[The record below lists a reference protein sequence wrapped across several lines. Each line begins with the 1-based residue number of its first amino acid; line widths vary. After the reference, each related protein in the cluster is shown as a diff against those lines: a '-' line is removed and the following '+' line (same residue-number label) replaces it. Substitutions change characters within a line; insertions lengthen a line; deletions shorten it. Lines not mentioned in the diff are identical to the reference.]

1 MTTPHTTERAVLATF
16 AELFAYP
23 RGDVASTVKRCLA
36 LLEPGH
42 PSAPKLRT
50 FLSWASRSSHGEI
63 EEVYSATFDLQ
74 PSCAPYVGHQ
84 ICPEPAR
91 RNLFL
96 SALAAVYSGEGF
108 RPQEELGDHLS
119 EVLRFLAVARDPEAR
134 LSLIHEGLVPAV
146 ERMINS
152 LAPAST
158 PYRALLDA
166 LLASVNPPAR
176 KHRGAPPEARP

>member
-1 MTTPHTTERAVLATF
+1 MSTHTTERAVFATF

-23 RGDVASTVKRCLA
+23 RGDVASTVRRCLA

-42 PSAPKLRT
+42 AAAPKLRK
-50 FLSWASRSSHGEI
+50 FFSWASDVTAGEI

-74 PSCAPYVGHQ
+74 PPCAPYVGHQ
-84 ICPEPAR
+84 ICPDPAR

-119 EVLRFLAVARDPEAR
+119 EVLRFLAVARDQEAR

-146 ERMINS
+146 ERMVAS
-152 LAPAST
+152 FDPAST

-166 LLASVNPPAR
+166 LLAYLAPRAVQRRNPP
-176 KHRGAPPEARP
+176 KEARP